1 MGERLTVLGWDERVA
16 AEFAPHAARGL
27 EPARVALEHQHIYR
41 VYTEDGEYLARVRGR
56 IRHQAEAREA
66 FPAVGDW
73 VAIEPIE
80 TRSESTDR
88 EAAIAAVLPRR
99 SRFSRKSAG
108 DLTEEQV
115 IAANID
121 VVFLVSGLDHDYNL
135 RRIERYLVTAWDGGA
150 RPIIL
155 LNKADLVDDI
165 ELRLDEVRAVAA
177 GAPVHALS
185 TKSGLGI
192 DVFDEYLRVGV
203 TAAFLGSSGVGKS
216 SLINALLGEARQRVS
231 DVREKD
237 SRGRHTTTNREL
249 LILPRGGLIIDTPG
263 MREMQLWE
271 GTLDAFQDIQEI
283 GTACHFRDCRHEQEP
298 RCAVRAAVEERR
310 LPAARLASYQKLH
323 RELVHQAERQDQYTQ
338 IQHKRKMRTM
348 MRAARTL
355 YNTRDR
361 GRQR

>member
-1 MGERLTVLGWDERVA
+1 MNERLTLLGWDERVA

-41 VYTEDGEYLARVRGR
+41 LYTRDGECLARVRGR
-56 IRHQAEAREA
+56 IRHQAEARDA

-73 VAIEPIE
+73 VAIAPVE
-80 TRSESTDR
+80 TRSESGDC
-88 EAAIAAVLPRR
+88 EAAIDTVLPRR

-121 VVFLVSGLDHDYNL
+121 VVFLVSGLDRDYNL

-150 RPIIL
+150 RPVIL
-155 LNKADLVDDI
+155 LNKADLVDD
-165 ELRLDEVRAVAA
+165 LDARLEEVRAIAA
-177 GAPVHALS
+177 GTPVHALS
-185 TKSGLGI
+185 TKSGMGLEI
-192 DVFDEYLRVGV
+192 FDEYLRVGV
-203 TAAFLGSSGVGKS
+203 TGAFLGSSGVGKS

-231 DVREKD
+231 GVRDKD
-237 SRGRHTTTNREL
+237 SRGRHTTTHREL

-271 GTLDAFQDIQEI
+271 GTLEAFQDIQEI

-298 RCAVRAAVEERR
+298 RCAVRAAVDEGR
-310 LPAARLASYQKLH
+310 LPAARLASYQKLQ
-323 RELVHQAERQDQYTQ
+323 RELAHQAERQDQYSQ
-338 IQHKRKMRTM
+338 IVQKRKTRTI
-348 MRAARTL
+348 MRAARAF
-355 YNTRDR
+355 YHTRDR
-361 GRQR
+361 QRPR